1 MESKAHTKSAKA
13 LKIKVCG
20 MKYADNISQLN
31 TLQPHFMGFIFYPP
45 SKRFVGLDFDKSVLK
60 SVPNQIIKTGVF
72 VNATEG
78 EVLEFAQLYGMQ
90 AVQLHG
96 SESPQFCAAI
106 KASGLTLIKAFGIA
120 VDFDW
125 EQLSAYQNVVDY
137 FLWDTQTEI
146 HGGSGKQFDWHL
158 LNNYKLNIPFFLSG
172 GISLDNLD
180 EVKKINHPQFFG
192 VDLNSKFE
200 TEPGI
205 KDIKKLEQAFINLT
219 YNELQS

>member
-1 MESKAHTKSAKA
+1 MEELTSTKA

-20 MKYADNISQLN
+20 MQYAYNISQLN
-31 TLQPHFMGFIFYPP
+31 ALQPNFMGFIFYPP

-72 VNATEG
+72 VDATEG
-78 EVLEFAQLYGMQ
+78 EVLEFAQLYTMQ

-96 SESPQFCAAI
+96 NESPTFCATI

-120 VDFDW
+120 DDFDW
-125 EQLSAYQNVVDY
+125 EQLKSYQNVVDY
-137 FLWDTQTEI
+137 FLWDTKTEI
-146 HGGSGKQFDWHL
+146 HGGSGKQFDWKL
-158 LNNYKLNIPFFLSG
+158 LNNYKLNVPFFLSG

-180 EVKKINHPQFFG
+180 EVKKIHHPHFFG

-200 TEPGI
+200 TQPGI
-205 KDIKKLEQAFINLT
+205 KDIKKLEKAFLKLT
-219 YNELQS
+219 YNELQN

>member
-1 MESKAHTKSAKA
+1 
-13 LKIKVCG
+13 

-31 TLQPHFMGFIFYPP
+31 TLQPNFMGFIFYPP
-45 SKRFVGLDFDKSVLK
+45 SKRFVGLDFDKNVLK
-60 SVPNQIIKTGVF
+60 SVSNQIIKTGVF

-96 SESPQFCAAI
+96 NESPQFCTTI

-120 VDFDW
+120 DDFDW
-125 EQLSAYQNVVDY
+125 NQLKDYETVVDY
-137 FLWDTQTEI
+137 FLWDTKTEI
-146 HGGSGKQFDWHL
+146 HGGSGKQFDWKL
-158 LNNYKLNIPFFLSG
+158 LNRYIVNIPFFLSG
-172 GISLDNLD
+172 GISLDNLA
-180 EVKKINHPQFFG
+180 EVKKINHPLFYG

-205 KDIKKLEQAFINLT
+205 KNIEKLEKAFLNLR
-219 YNELQS
+219 